1 MVNTERH
8 PTRQEARPGAAYWL
22 ISLVA
27 APAVFLVL
35 AVPVP
40 SPSGLVVVAF
50 LTLACE
56 TPVLRAHLE
65 GRGMSPA
72 AAARRAAGGL
82 ILTVV
87 ASVLATYALLM
98 WLASRGAFA

>member
-8 PTRQEARPGAAYWL
+8 ATRQEPRPGAAYWL
-22 ISLVA
+22 VSLVA
-27 APAVFLVL
+27 APALFLVL
-35 AVPVP
+35 AVAVQ
-40 SPSGLVVVAF
+40 SPSGLGVAAL

-65 GRGMSPA
+65 HRGMAPS
-72 AAARRAAGGL
+72 AAARRAAGAL

-87 ASVLATYALLM
+87 ASVLAAYALLM